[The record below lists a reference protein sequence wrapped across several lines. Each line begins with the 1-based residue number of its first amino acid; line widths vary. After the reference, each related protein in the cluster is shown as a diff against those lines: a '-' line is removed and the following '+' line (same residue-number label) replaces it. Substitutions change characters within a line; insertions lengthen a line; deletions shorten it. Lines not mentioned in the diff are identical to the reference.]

1 MNRKSSGRSWSMA
14 MDREL
19 MTLAK
24 MHTLRTIADR
34 MERSPGSIL
43 KRAARLGLNIKRPR
57 RALVNKRLNAR

>member
-1 MNRKSSGRSWSMA
+1 MA

-24 MHTLRTIADR
+24 THTLRTIADR